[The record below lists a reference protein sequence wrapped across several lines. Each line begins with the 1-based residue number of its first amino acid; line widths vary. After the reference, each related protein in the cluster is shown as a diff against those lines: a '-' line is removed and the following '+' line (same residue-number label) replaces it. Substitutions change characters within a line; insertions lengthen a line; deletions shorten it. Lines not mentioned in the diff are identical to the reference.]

1 VALDGICNSRLR
13 IEQHDPHVAGGVIDE
28 Q

>member
-1 VALDGICNSRLR
+1 MALDGICSCCLG
-13 IEQHDPHVAGGVIDE
+13 IKQHNLHVAGGVIDE